1 MIFLIKTV
9 KLKFDMSK
17 PGKAKPI
24 YEKALL
30 EINERLKTL
39 EGFETISQKSRLTRD
54 QKFIKDITMMVV
66 EEMMDDLPR
75 LKRAAEYEAH
85 KK

>member
-1 MIFLIKTV
+1 
-9 KLKFDMSK
+9 MSK
-17 PGKAKPI
+17 TGKAKI
-24 YEKALL
+24 SYEKALL
-30 EINERLKTL
+30 EINDRLKTL

-75 LKRAAEYEAH
+75 LKRAAEYEAL

>member
-1 MIFLIKTV
+1 
-9 KLKFDMSK
+9 MSK
-17 PGKAKPI
+17 TGKAKI
-24 YEKALL
+24 SYEKAVL
-30 EINERLKTL
+30 EINDRLKTL

-75 LKRAAEYEAH
+75 LKRAAEYEAL